1 MLQKFVSFKSTASFH
16 VESCHF
22 ARSATY
28 LHPISS
34 FFSPLL
40 PFLQFFLENTS
51 SFPSLFRS
59 FLRNSLFP
67 FNLYFFSPSF
77 VPCLYK
83 CLFFSTM
90 TSFTTFLSRF
100 ISIFVSN
107 RNFCLSDYHTDSFAI
122 FSISFNCYI
131 IPPFRIFSLLLSGVC
146 CFFSYKDIIPRL
158 RSCERRAGVRHACMK
173 IRNTYTHTYAHIY
186 TDIYTHRHRHT

>member
-1 MLQKFVSFKSTASFH
+1 MREVYSKYVCCPHSLDRNLCLLQKFVSFKSTASFH

-28 LHPISS
+28 YIRSPG

-90 TSFTTFLSRF
+90 TSFTTFSQVALFPYSFLIVIF
-100 ISIFVSN
+100 IS
-107 RNFCLSDYHTDSFAI
+107 AI
-122 FSISFNCYI
+122 I
-131 IPPFRIFSLLLSGVC
+131 IPILSQ
-146 CFFSYKDIIPRL
+146 SSRL
-158 RSCERRAGVRHACMK
+158 ALIA
-173 IRNTYTHTYAHIY
+173 I
-186 TDIYTHRHRHT
+186 